1 MMSMKSLGIKA
12 LLALAAIAIPAVV
25 VTAILGMTFVRTVK
39 VVEADVDLAMST
51 ARQIAEIRVMIGKE
65 HGLVTRLPAELD
77 QSKVDA
83 YAAQI
88 AQINNRV
95 GEAIARLAAN
105 SRVVT
110 PAVVEN
116 MLQTRREITGTIA
129 EIVRAAK
136 SFSQTTALDLVNGPF
151 EINSGVAVVLLDA
164 ISSNVDALAESV
176 RADLTNS
183 STWAWRLTP
192 AALAIVLVGVGL
204 SFWMVRR
211 NVVNPILGIANGV
224 NQLAAGNFS
233 VVLPGLGRK
242 DEIGQMAQAV
252 ETFKSKAIERASRE
266 AAEKE
271 AEAKAIASSRRAEMQ
286 ELANGF
292 EAAVGVIVQAVA
304 TASSELEAAASS
316 LTDTAESTHHLT
328 AAVASAS
335 EQASANVQLLAA
347 AAQELSASVNEIG
360 SRVQESSKIAGE
372 AVKQAQMTDARIT
385 ELVNA
390 ASHIGD
396 VVKLI
401 TAIAGQT
408 NLLALNATIEAARA
422 GESGRGFVVVAREVK
437 ALAAETSKATDGIAA
452 QIASMQIAIKES
464 VAAIEEI
471 GATIGRISEITTLIA
486 STMEEQ
492 DTVTGE
498 IARNIDQAAQ
508 GTKQVA
514 ANIANVNLGAA
525 KTGSASTQV
534 LASAKS
540 LSRDSDH
547 LRTEVEK
554 FLRIVRAA

>member
-1 MMSMKSLGIKA
+1 MSMNSLGIKA

-25 VTAILGMTFVRTVK
+25 VTAILGMTLVRTVK
-39 VVEADVDLAMST
+39 VVEANVDIAMST
-51 ARQIAEIRVMIGKE
+51 ARQIAEIRVMIEQE

-77 QSKVDA
+77 QTKVDA
-83 YAAQI
+83 YAAKI
-88 AQINNRV
+88 AEIDDKI
-95 GEAIARLAAN
+95 GKAIVRLAAN
-105 SRVVT
+105 SGVVT
-110 PAVVEN
+110 PSIVEN
-116 MLQTRREITGTIA
+116 ILQARRETASTIA
-129 EIVRAAK
+129 EIVRATK
-136 SFSQTTALDLVNGPF
+136 SYAQTTALDLVNGPF
-151 EINSGVAVVLLDA
+151 EANSGVAVLLLGA
-164 ISSNVDALAESV
+164 IASNVDVLAESV

-183 STWAWRLTP
+183 SAWAWRLTP
-192 AALAIVLVGVGL
+192 AALMIVLVGVGL

-211 NVVNPILGIANGV
+211 NVVNPILGIADGV
-224 NQLAAGNFS
+224 DKLAAGNFA

-242 DEIGQMAQAV
+242 DEIGRMAQAV
-252 ETFKSKAIERASRE
+252 ETFKSKAIERAGRE

-271 AEAKAIASSRRAEMQ
+271 AEATAIASARRAEMH
-286 ELANGF
+286 ELANAF

-335 EQASANVQLLAA
+335 EQASSNVQLLAA
-347 AAQELSASVNEIG
+347 ATQELSASVREIG
-360 SRVQESSKIAGE
+360 SRVQESSVIADE

-385 ELVNA
+385 ELVKA

-422 GESGRGFVVVAREVK
+422 GEAGKGFVVVAREVK
-437 ALAAETSKATDGIAA
+437 TLSAETAKATDGIAA
-452 QIASMQIAIKES
+452 QIASMQIATRES
-464 VAAIEEI
+464 VTAIEEI
-471 GATIGRISEITTLIA
+471 GATIGRISEITTMIA
-486 STMEEQ
+486 VAMDQQ

-508 GTKQVA
+508 GTRQVA
-514 ANIANVNLGAA
+514 ANIADVNRGAA

-547 LRTEVEK
+547 LKGEVEK
-554 FLRIVRAA
+554 FLRFIRAA

>member
-1 MMSMKSLGIKA
+1 MSMKSLGIKA

-39 VVEADVDLAMST
+39 VVEANFDLAIST
-51 ARQIAEIRVMIGKE
+51 ARQVAEIRVMIEQE
-65 HGLVTRLPAELD
+65 HGLVTRLPGELD
-77 QSKVDA
+77 QAKVDA
-83 YAAQI
+83 YATKI
-88 AQINNRV
+88 AEVDDKI
-95 GEAIARLAAN
+95 GKAIVRLAAN
-105 SRVVT
+105 SGVVT
-110 PAVVEN
+110 ASIVEN
-116 MLQTRREITGTIA
+116 ILQARRETASTIA
-129 EIVRAAK
+129 EIVQATK

-151 EINSGVAVVLLDA
+151 EANRGVAVLLLGA
-164 ISSNVDALAESV
+164 IASNVDVLAESV
-176 RADLTNS
+176 REDLTSS

-192 AALAIVLVGVGL
+192 AALVIVLVGGGL

-211 NVVNPILGIANGV
+211 NVVNPILGIADGV
-224 NQLAAGNFS
+224 DKLAAGNFA

-242 DEIGQMAQAV
+242 DEIGRMAQAV
-252 ETFKSKAIERASRE
+252 ETFKSKAIERAGRE
-266 AAEKE
+266 AAEKA
-271 AEAKAIASSRRAEMQ
+271 AEAAIVASARRAEMH

-292 EAAVGVIVQAVA
+292 ETAVGAIVNAVA

-328 AAVASAS
+328 AAAASAS
-335 EQASANVQLLAA
+335 EQASSNVQLLAA
-347 AAQELSASVNEIG
+347 ATQELSASVNEIG
-360 SRVQESSKIAGE
+360 SRVQESSVIADE
-372 AVKQAQMTDARIT
+372 AVRQAQMTDARIT
-385 ELVNA
+385 QLVKA

-422 GESGRGFVVVAREVK
+422 GEAGRGFVVVAREVK
-437 ALAAETSKATDGIAA
+437 TLSAETAKATDGIAA
-452 QIASMQIAIKES
+452 QIASMQIAIRES

-471 GATIGRISEITTLIA
+471 GATISRISEITTMIA
-486 STMEEQ
+486 VAMDQQ
-492 DTVTGE
+492 DAVTGE

-508 GTKQVA
+508 GTRQVA
-514 ANIANVNLGAA
+514 ANIADVNHGAA

-547 LRTEVEK
+547 LRSEVEK
-554 FLRIVRAA
+554 FLRFIRAA

>member
-1 MMSMKSLGIKA
+1 MSMNSLGIKA

-25 VTAILGMTFVRTVK
+25 VTAILGMTLVRTVK
-39 VVEADVDLAMST
+39 VVEANVDIAMST
-51 ARQIAEIRVMIGKE
+51 ARQIAEIRVMIEQE

-77 QSKVDA
+77 QTKVDA
-83 YAAQI
+83 YAAKI
-88 AQINNRV
+88 AEIDDKI
-95 GEAIARLAAN
+95 GKAIVRLAAN
-105 SRVVT
+105 SGVVT
-110 PAVVEN
+110 PSIVEN
-116 MLQTRREITGTIA
+116 ILQARRETASTIA
-129 EIVRAAK
+129 EIVRATK
-136 SFSQTTALDLVNGPF
+136 SYAQATALDLVNGPF
-151 EINSGVAVVLLDA
+151 EANSGVAVLLLGA
-164 ISSNVDALAESV
+164 IASNVDVLAESV

-183 STWAWRLTP
+183 SAWAWRLTP
-192 AALAIVLVGVGL
+192 AALMIVLVGVGL

-211 NVVNPILGIANGV
+211 NVVNPILGIADGV
-224 NQLAAGNFS
+224 DKLAAGNFA

-242 DEIGQMAQAV
+242 DEIGRMAQAV
-252 ETFKSKAIERASRE
+252 ETFKSKAIERAGRE

-271 AEAKAIASSRRAEMQ
+271 AEAAAIARARRAEMH
-286 ELANGF
+286 ELANAF

-335 EQASANVQLLAA
+335 EQASSNVQLLAA
-347 AAQELSASVNEIG
+347 ATQELSASVREIG
-360 SRVQESSKIAGE
+360 SRVQESSVIADE

-385 ELVNA
+385 ELVKA

-422 GESGRGFVVVAREVK
+422 GEAGKGFVVVAREVK
-437 ALAAETSKATDGIAA
+437 TLSAETAKATDGIAA
-452 QIASMQIAIKES
+452 QIASMQIATRES
-464 VAAIEEI
+464 VTAIEEI
-471 GATIGRISEITTLIA
+471 GATIGRISEITTMIA
-486 STMEEQ
+486 VAMDQQ

-508 GTKQVA
+508 GTRQVA
-514 ANIANVNLGAA
+514 ANIADVNHGAA

-547 LRTEVEK
+547 LKGEVEK
-554 FLRIVRAA
+554 FLRFIRAA

>member
-1 MMSMKSLGIKA
+1 M
-12 LLALAAIAIPAVV
+12 
-25 VTAILGMTFVRTVK
+25 
-39 VVEADVDLAMST
+39 
-51 ARQIAEIRVMIGKE
+51 
-65 HGLVTRLPAELD
+65 
-77 QSKVDA
+77 
-83 YAAQI
+83 
-88 AQINNRV
+88 
-95 GEAIARLAAN
+95 
-105 SRVVT
+105 
-110 PAVVEN
+110 
-116 MLQTRREITGTIA
+116 
-129 EIVRAAK
+129 
-136 SFSQTTALDLVNGPF
+136 
-151 EINSGVAVVLLDA
+151 
-164 ISSNVDALAESV
+164 
-176 RADLTNS
+176 
-183 STWAWRLTP
+183 
-192 AALAIVLVGVGL
+192 
-204 SFWMVRR
+204 
-211 NVVNPILGIANGV
+211 
-224 NQLAAGNFS
+224 
-233 VVLPGLGRK
+233 VLPGLSRK

-335 EQASANVQLLAA
+335 EKASANVQLLAA
-347 AAQELSASVNEIG
+347 ATQELSASVNEIG
-360 SRVQESSKIAGE
+360 GRVQELSMIAGE

-385 ELVNA
+385 ELVKA

-437 ALAAETSKATDGIAA
+437 ALAAETAKATDGIAA
-452 QIASMQIAIKES
+452 QIASMQIAIKEL

-486 STMEEQ
+486 TTMEEQ

-514 ANIANVNLGAA
+514 ANIADVNLGAA

>member
-51 ARQIAEIRVMIGKE
+51 ARQIAEIRVMIEKE
-65 HGLVTRLPAELD
+65 QGLVTRLPAELD
-77 QSKVDA
+77 QTKVDA

-88 AQINNRV
+88 AGIDNKV

-116 MLQTRREITGTIA
+116 ILQTRREITSTIA
-129 EIVRAAK
+129 DVVRATK
-136 SFSQTTALDLVNGPF
+136 SYSQTTALDLVNGPF
-151 EINSGVAVVLLDA
+151 EASSGVAVVLLDA
-164 ISSNVDALAESV
+164 IASNVDALAKSV
-176 RADLTNS
+176 RADLTS
-183 STWAWRLTP
+183 SSAWAWRLTP
-192 AALAIVLVGVGL
+192 TALVIVLVGVGL

-211 NVVNPILGIANGV
+211 NVVNPILGIADGV

-252 ETFKSKAIERASRE
+252 ETFKSKAIERARRE
-266 AAEKE
+266 AAEKD
-271 AEAKAIASSRRAEMQ
+271 AEAKIIASSRRAEMQ
-286 ELANGF
+286 ELADGF
-292 EAAVGVIVQAVA
+292 EAAVGAIVQAVA

-335 EQASANVQLLAA
+335 EQASSNVQLLAA

-385 ELVNA
+385 ELVKA

-437 ALAAETSKATDGIAA
+437 ALAAETAKATDGIAA

-514 ANIANVNLGAA
+514 SNIADVNLGAA

>member
-1 MMSMKSLGIKA
+1 MSMNSLGIKA

-25 VTAILGMTFVRTVK
+25 VTAILGMTLVRTVK
-39 VVEADVDLAMST
+39 VVEANVDIAMST
-51 ARQIAEIRVMIGKE
+51 ARQIAEIRVMIEQE

-77 QSKVDA
+77 QTKVDA
-83 YAAQI
+83 YAAKI
-88 AQINNRV
+88 AEIDDKI
-95 GEAIARLAAN
+95 GKAIVRLAAN
-105 SRVVT
+105 SGVVT
-110 PAVVEN
+110 PSIVEN
-116 MLQTRREITGTIA
+116 ILQARRETASTIA
-129 EIVRAAK
+129 EIVRATK
-136 SFSQTTALDLVNGPF
+136 SYAQATALDLVNGPF
-151 EINSGVAVVLLDA
+151 EANSGVAVLLLGA
-164 ISSNVDALAESV
+164 IASNVDVLAESV

-183 STWAWRLTP
+183 SAWAWRLTP
-192 AALAIVLVGVGL
+192 AALMIVLVGVGL

-211 NVVNPILGIANGV
+211 NVVNPILGIADGV
-224 NQLAAGNFS
+224 DKLAAGNFA

-242 DEIGQMAQAV
+242 DEIGRMAQAV
-252 ETFKSKAIERASRE
+252 ETFKSKAIERAGRE

-271 AEAKAIASSRRAEMQ
+271 AEAAAIARARRAEMH
-286 ELANGF
+286 ELANAF

-335 EQASANVQLLAA
+335 EQASSNVQLLAA
-347 AAQELSASVNEIG
+347 ATQELSASVREIG
-360 SRVQESSKIAGE
+360 SRVQESSVIADE

-385 ELVNA
+385 ELVKA

-422 GESGRGFVVVAREVK
+422 GEAGKGFVVVAREVK
-437 ALAAETSKATDGIAA
+437 TLSAETAKATDGIAA
-452 QIASMQIAIKES
+452 QIASMQIATRES
-464 VAAIEEI
+464 VTAIEEI
-471 GATIGRISEITTLIA
+471 GATIGRISEITTMIA
-486 STMEEQ
+486 VAMDQQ

-508 GTKQVA
+508 GTRQVA
-514 ANIANVNLGAA
+514 ANIADVNRGAA

-547 LRTEVEK
+547 LKGEVEK
-554 FLRIVRAA
+554 FLRFIRAA